1 MLKKIIAQKWLSAN
15 AAFGLFPANSMGDD
29 DIEIYSDESRTKIAM
44 TYHNLRQQITKP
56 MGRPNLCLADFI
68 APKETGIQDFI
79 GTFAVSTG
87 FGIDALIKSY
97 EKKNDDYSAII
108 LKALADRL
116 AEAFAEHLHARIR
129 QEFWGY
135 ANNEILS
142 NEQLVAEEYRGI
154 RPAPGYPACPD
165 HTEKGPLFEL
175 LQVPDRTG
183 ITITESYAMIPTAAV
198 SGFTSRTQKLII
210 LQLEK
215 LTRIR

>member
-1 MLKKIIAQKWLSAN
+1 
-15 AAFGLFPANSMGDD
+15 
-29 DIEIYSDESRTKIAM
+29 
-44 TYHNLRQQITKP
+44 

-198 SGFTSRTQKLII
+198 SGFYFSHPKADYFAIGKIDKRLCKK
-210 LQLEK
+210 EK
-215 LTRIR
+215 LDTRKSRRMVSTGTCIRTIIREQSIDILKIIARI